1 MSEIDD
7 FCKNK
12 KLHIIKKENGE
23 NIIQRSNYL
32 EDGWFILF
40 NKEEAEF
47 SVFEIPLFG
56 GEEELID
63 TFKSIEEAYICA
75 MVLY

>member
-1 MSEIDD
+1 MSAIVD
-7 FCKNK
+7 FCQNK

-23 NIIQRSNYL
+23 NIIQHSSYI

-40 NKEEAEF
+40 NKEETKF

-63 TFKSIEEAYICA
+63 NY
-75 MVLY
+75 